1 MAGGTPNDSA
11 ERAALEEAAVRL
23 FRRYQVEIVE
33 GLKLCPWAERTR
45 TERRVRESVVHAA
58 ALDEE
63 AALAAI
69 SALGEDPRL
78 EIGIVL
84 FPRLRVTCVEFER
97 FVSRLVAVDA
107 ERRPIGTAP
116 FAMAA
121 FHPDA
126 SVDTRDAERLIPFLR
141 RTPDPTIQLV
151 RRDAL
156 ERVREGF
163 NEGTQFIDI
172 NVLATLDLTRD
183 DTLPLRERIARA
195 NLRTVK
201 RLGVEEVERR
211 LSAIFRDRAESY
223 ARLEAPE
230 PGVG

>member
-1 MAGGTPNDSA
+1 V
-11 ERAALEEAAVRL
+11 ERVDDDRALENEAIRL
-23 FRRYQVEIVE
+23 FRRYQLEIVE

-45 TERRVRESVVHAA
+45 TERRLGEIVVHARS
-58 ALDEE
+58 LDVEP
-63 AALAAI
+63 ALAAI
-69 SALGEDPRL
+69 TALAELPAV

-84 FPRLRVTCVEFER
+84 FPRLTTTAPDFER
-97 FVSRLVAVDA
+97 FVSRLAAADA
-107 ERRPIGTAP
+107 DRRPIGTTP

-121 FHPDA
+121 FHPDPA
-126 SVDTRDAERLIPFLR
+126 ADLTDAERLIPFLR

-156 ERVREGF
+156 DRVREGF

-172 NVLATLDLTRD
+172 TVLSTLDLTRD

-201 RLGVEEVERR
+201 KVGVDEVETR
-211 LSAIFRDRAESY
+211 LRAIAKDRAETY
-223 ARLEAPE
+223 ARLEAPR
-230 PGVG
+230 